1 MKTIETVYNKLNS
14 DKTELA
20 THKVELS
27 VASDIKKAI
36 KALIKQEKEMDR
48 AKAEMDK
55 AINLLTQAKKQ
66 SESVYEKYKAG
77 ISGQLSINPFTVLK
91 EARAIAKDLG
101 INVSA
106 IKDFD
111 TLESDIGFNEDLK
124 KKVEQ
129 DRDELEKLIK

>member
-1 MKTIETVYNKLNS
+1 MKTIETVYNKLNT
-14 DKTELA
+14 DKTELG

>member
-1 MKTIETVYNKLNS
+1 MKTIETVYSKLNT
-14 DKTELA
+14 DKTELG

>member
-1 MKTIETVYNKLNS
+1 MKTIETVYSKLNS
-14 DKTELA
+14 DKTELG

-55 AINLLTQAKKQ
+55 AINLLTQAKKH

>member
-1 MKTIETVYNKLNS
+1 MKTIETVYSKLNS
-14 DKTELA
+14 DKTELG

>member
-14 DKTELA
+14 DKTELG